1 MFSSDLEHR
10 DYSETESLEQIAR
23 VVRGMIL
30 DQIVAFGNGHLASAF
45 SSVEVLVALYFHVMK
60 IDPQRPDWEER
71 DRFILSKGHGCS
83 ALYAVLAHRG
93 FFSKTILTQPQN
105 GNLLGGHPDRRIP
118 GVEIASGSL
127 GHGLPIACGM
137 ALAAKR
143 KGDSH
148 RIFCLMGDGE
158 LQEGSVWEAAMF
170 AAHHKLNNLTVIVDR
185 NFHQSSGSTEE
196 ILSLDPLYRRWEAF
210 KWATVEI
217 NGHSLSKLSDTLQVP
232 HARPRAVIAYTEK
245 GHGVGFLTNDMA
257 FHTGIPSQEQ
267 VGQAKEELGL

>member
-1 MFSSDLEHR
+1 MSISPD
-10 DYSETESLEQIAR
+10 SLKEKTS
-23 VVRGMIL
+23 VLRGLIL

-45 SSVEVLVALYFHVMK
+45 SSVEIITALYYGVMTV
-60 IDPQRPDWEER
+60 DPHRPKWAER

-83 ALYAVLAHRG
+83 ALYAVLADRG
-93 FFSKTILTQPQN
+93 FFAKSILTQPQN

-143 KGDSH
+143 RGESH

-170 AAHHKLNNLTVIVDR
+170 AAHHKLDNLTAIIDR
-185 NFHQSSGSTEE
+185 NLFQSSGAVENIVRLISVQQ
-196 ILSLDPLYRRWEAF
+196 
-210 KWATVEI
+210 KWRASGWAVGEI
-217 NGHSLSKLSDTLQVP
+217 NGHWLSGLIEILAV
-232 HARPRAVIAYTEK
+232 RRALPFVVIANTEK
-245 GHGVGFLTNDMA
+245 GHGVSFLTNDMA
-257 FHTGIPSQEQ
+257 FHTGIPSLEQ
-267 VGQAKEELGL
+267 VVQAKKELGLL